1 VFLKPLWRTELQW
14 LFDVGL
20 SWAGPFRHH
29 RILEEH
35 LLTQVAFFRYM
46 EPENMSP
53 FGQAVKNIFV
63 KFLKTPEQGAATA
76 MFLATDHDV
85 EGASGKYFVD
95 SKISSNINSKAFD
108 LSLRQKLW
116 DLSCEMTGVAF
127 DVEKLASAQLAAA

>member
-1 VFLKPLWRTELQW
+1 
-14 LFDVGL
+14 
-20 SWAGPFRHH
+20 
-29 RILEEH
+29 
-35 LLTQVAFFRYM
+35 
-46 EPENMSP
+46 MSP

-95 SKISSNINSKAFD
+95 SKVSSNINSKAFD
-108 LSLRQKLW
+108 VSLRQKLW

-127 DVEKLASAQLAAA
+127 DVEKLASSQLAAA